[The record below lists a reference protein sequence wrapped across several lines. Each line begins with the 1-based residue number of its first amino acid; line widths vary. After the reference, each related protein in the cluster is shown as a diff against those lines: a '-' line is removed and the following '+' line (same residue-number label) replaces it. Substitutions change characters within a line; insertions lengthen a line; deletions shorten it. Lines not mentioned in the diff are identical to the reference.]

1 MSFWKPGFWKT
12 GFWKPGFWA
21 EDLTIA
27 VPDLISFS
35 YADGALILTALGL
48 LITGGPFPGPI
59 LSQSPVAGSLV
70 SPGTT
75 VTVTE
80 ELVRIYGINVGG
92 MQPEDVVIN
101 GPPLPIQLA
110 VDPKATRLQI
120 LQALEGIRNYIKT
133 RKFPS

>member
-1 MSFWKPGFWKT
+1 VSFWKPGFWKT

-21 EDLTIA
+21 EDGNVT
-27 VPDLISFS
+27 VPDLTSFS
-35 YADGALILTALGL
+35 YADATLILTALGL
-48 LITGGPFPGPI
+48 LITGGPFLNPI

-70 SPGTT
+70 SSGTT

-80 ELVRIYGINVGG
+80 EVVRVYGVDVGG
-92 MQPEDVVIN
+92 MQPKDVVIN

-110 VDPKATRLQI
+110 VDPQVTRLQL
-120 LQALEGIRNYIKT
+120 LQALEGLRNYIKT